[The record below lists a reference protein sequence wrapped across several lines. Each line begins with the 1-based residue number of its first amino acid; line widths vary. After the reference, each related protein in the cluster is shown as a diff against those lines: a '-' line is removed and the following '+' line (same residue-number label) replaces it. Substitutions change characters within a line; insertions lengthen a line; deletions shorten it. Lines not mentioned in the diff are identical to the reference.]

1 MWKLRVRE
9 VELSHS
15 LRVLSLSPLAHGCIS
30 SSCHQPCAFELGGSA
45 GKPGEL
51 ARKKST
57 IHWPYW
63 PPAAPIEVASSQPP
77 RQKALTVDSRNRS
90 CKSSE
95 ENRGQE
101 GKSLRRLTC
110 HLRTQP
116 QAPTSRASHHTG
128 HRWFGLET
136 RTVLSVSHPVFTEPE
151 NTHF

>member
-1 MWKLRVRE
+1 MEIKGQRGWAVTQLASAESEPSGTRLHQFILPPTLCFWTRRFSRKARGASPQE
-9 VELSHS
+9 IHH
-15 LRVLSLSPLAHGCIS
+15 PLAI
-30 SSCHQPCAFELGGSA
+30 L
-45 GKPGEL
+45 
-51 ARKKST
+51 T
-57 IHWPYW
+57 
-63 PPAAPIEVASSQPP
+63 PAAPIEVASSQPP
-77 RQKALTVDSRNRS
+77 RQKALMVDSWNRS
-90 CKSSE
+90 CRSSE

-128 HRWFGLET
+128 HRWLGLET